1 MVCANNHSLAES
13 DVTIAQSSLAS
24 SMFEKYGPLLTLA
37 QLAQM
42 LDRSTDGIR
51 MALREANPYAER
63 LNAAKVRIG
72 RRIYFRTPDVANLLL
87 GID

>member
-1 MVCANNHSLAES
+1 MSAAEH
-13 DVTIAQSSLAS
+13 TLAS
-24 SMFEKYGPLLTLA
+24 SMFDRYGPLLTLA

-42 LDRSTDGIR
+42 LNRSTDGIR
-51 MALREANPYAER
+51 MALREASPYAER
-63 LNAAKVRIG
+63 LNAAKIRIG

>member
-1 MVCANNHSLAES
+1 
-13 DVTIAQSSLAS
+13 
-24 SMFEKYGPLLTLA
+24 MFDRYGPLLTLA

-42 LDRSTDGIR
+42 LNRSTDGMR
-51 MALREANPYAER
+51 MALRERSAYAER
-63 LNAAKVRIG
+63 LNAAKIRIG

>member
-1 MVCANNHSLAES
+1 
-13 DVTIAQSSLAS
+13 
-24 SMFEKYGPLLTLA
+24 MFERYGPLLTLA

-51 MALREANPYAER
+51 MSLREASPYADR

-72 RRIYFRTPDVANLLL
+72 RRIYFRTPDVARVLSE
-87 GID
+87 ID

>member
-1 MVCANNHSLAES
+1 MNVPQASLS
-13 DVTIAQSSLAS
+13 Q
-24 SMFEKYGPLLTLA
+24 SMFDRYGPLLTLA

-42 LDRSTDGIR
+42 LNRSTDGMR
-51 MALREANPYAER
+51 MALREASPYAER

-72 RRIYFRTPDVANLLL
+72 RRIYFRTPDVARLLL

>member
-1 MVCANNHSLAES
+1 MN
-13 DVTIAQSSLAS
+13 IAQSSLAS

>member
-1 MVCANNHSLAES
+1 MTLPQTSLS
-13 DVTIAQSSLAS
+13 Q
-24 SMFEKYGPLLTLA
+24 SMFDRYGPLLTLA

-42 LDRSTDGIR
+42 LNRSTDGIR
-51 MALREANPYAER
+51 MALREASPYAER
-63 LNAAKVRIG
+63 LNAAKIRIG

>member
-1 MVCANNHSLAES
+1 
-13 DVTIAQSSLAS
+13 
-24 SMFEKYGPLLTLA
+24 MFDRYGPLLTLA

-42 LDRSTDGIR
+42 LNRSTDGMR
-51 MALREANPYAER
+51 MALREASPYAER

-72 RRIYFRTPDVANLLL
+72 RRIYFRTPDVAQVLL

>member
-1 MVCANNHSLAES
+1 
-13 DVTIAQSSLAS
+13 
-24 SMFEKYGPLLTLA
+24 MFDRYGPLLTLA

-42 LDRSTDGIR
+42 LNRSADGMR
-51 MALREANPYAER
+51 MALREASPYAER

-72 RRIYFRTPDVANLLL
+72 RRIYFRTPDVANLIL

>member
-1 MVCANNHSLAES
+1 MSAAEQ
-13 DVTIAQSSLAS
+13 TLAS
-24 SMFEKYGPLLTLA
+24 SMFDRYGPLLTLA

-42 LDRSTDGIR
+42 LNRSTDGMR
-51 MALREANPYAER
+51 MALREASPYAER

-72 RRIYFRTPDVANLLL
+72 RRIYFRTPDVARLLL

>member
-1 MVCANNHSLAES
+1 MSAAEQ
-13 DVTIAQSSLAS
+13 TLAS
-24 SMFEKYGPLLTLA
+24 SMFDRYGPLLTLA

-42 LDRSTDGIR
+42 LNRSTDGMR
-51 MALREANPYAER
+51 MALREASPYVER

-72 RRIYFRTPDVANLLL
+72 RRIYFRTPDVAQLLL

>member
-1 MVCANNHSLAES
+1 MKIQQ
-13 DVTIAQSSLAS
+13 TSLAS
-24 SMFEKYGPLLTLA
+24 SMFDRYGPLLTLA

-42 LDRSTDGIR
+42 LNRSTDGMR
-51 MALREANPYAER
+51 MALRETSPYAER

-72 RRIYFRTPDVANLLL
+72 RRIYFRTPDVAQLLL

>member
-1 MVCANNHSLAES
+1 MLADAAVNIPEPSLS
-13 DVTIAQSSLAS
+13 S

-42 LDRSTDGIR
+42 LNRSADGMR
-51 MALREANPYAER
+51 MALREANPHAER

-72 RRIYFRTPDVANLLL
+72 RRIYFRTLDVARLLL

>member
-1 MVCANNHSLAES
+1 MSAAEQ
-13 DVTIAQSSLAS
+13 TLAS
-24 SMFEKYGPLLTLA
+24 SMFDRYGPLLTLA

-42 LDRSTDGIR
+42 LNRSTDGMR
-51 MALREANPYAER
+51 MALREASPYAEH

-72 RRIYFRTPDVANLLL
+72 RRIYFRTPDVAQLLL

>member
-1 MVCANNHSLAES
+1 MSAAEQ
-13 DVTIAQSSLAS
+13 TLAS
-24 SMFEKYGPLLTLA
+24 SMFDRYGPLLTLA

-42 LDRSTDGIR
+42 LNRSTDGMR
-51 MALREANPYAER
+51 MALREASPYAER

-72 RRIYFRTPDVANLLL
+72 RRIYFRTPDVAQLLL

>member
-1 MVCANNHSLAES
+1 
-13 DVTIAQSSLAS
+13 
-24 SMFEKYGPLLTLA
+24 MFDRYGPLLTLA

-42 LDRSTDGIR
+42 LNRSTDGVR
-51 MALREANPYAER
+51 MALRDPSPYAQH

-72 RRIYFRTPDVANLLL
+72 RRIYFRTPDVARLLL